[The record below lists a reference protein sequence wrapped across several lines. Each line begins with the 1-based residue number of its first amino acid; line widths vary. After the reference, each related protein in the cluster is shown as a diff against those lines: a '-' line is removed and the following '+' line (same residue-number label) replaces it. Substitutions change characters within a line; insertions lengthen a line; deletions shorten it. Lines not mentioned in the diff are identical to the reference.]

1 MQNSRRWASLRCP
14 ALLQHA
20 LFAGLASLG
29 CAISA
34 PAVAGPLA
42 LTKADTAPTIIEHA
56 NGYTLSQG
64 KLVQFDA
71 LAFDAKGKIIAIGSQ
86 ADVAAATAKLPA
98 ARHIDMQGKTVLP
111 GLIDA
116 HGHVFSQGELAAQL
130 VLRDSRSLQEA
141 QSMIAAYAKA
151 NPQRTWLYGFGWNQ
165 AVWKLGRFPTA
176 AEIDAVVADKPVW
189 LERVDGHAGW
199 ANSKALQLAGITK
212 DTKDPAGGKIERDA
226 KGNPS
231 GVLVDSAMRL
241 VSKNAPGPTQAELRL
256 ALDAAMVQ
264 LASMGLTSVHDAG
277 VRPEQDAL
285 FREYAAAGKL
295 LVRVYGMI
303 SGTGAEFDKL
313 AAKGPLPGMADDHYA
328 LRAVKL
334 FSDGALGSRGAALLQ
349 PYADAAPAKGLL
361 FVDDATMQAQM
372 RKAMQAGYQVNVH
385 AIGDGGNRQVLDSF
399 AKLLPQFKQQDMR
412 HRVEH
417 AQVVDLADIP
427 RFKQLGIV
435 PSMQPTHAT
444 SDKNM
449 AEQRVGPERIKGAY
463 AWRSFLQQDSRI
475 ACGSD
480 FPIESP
486 NPFWGIHA
494 GVTRQDMEGKPVAG
508 WYPNQAMSV
517 FEAWRCFTLD
527 AAWAAHQDS
536 KLGSLEV
543 GKWADFIVTDQ
554 DLFTMPT
561 YDIFKMKVLQTWV
574 GGRQVFAAAT
584 KTDKQP

>member
-1 MQNSRRWASLRCP
+1 MQVCDAFALHTLRVIGFA
-14 ALLQHA
+14 ALVYVHVGTSA
-20 LFAGLASLG
+20 DTSADTSAETHAGLAN
-29 CAISA
+29 
-34 PAVAGPLA
+34 V
-42 LTKADTAPTIIEHA
+42 TIIDHA
-56 NGYTLSQG
+56 KGYTLGQG
-64 KLVQFDA
+64 QGVVQFEA
-71 LAFDAKGKIIAIGSQ
+71 LAFDAKGKIIAIGSN
-86 ADVAAATAKLPA
+86 AAVAAKLPQ

-116 HGHVFSQGELAAQL
+116 HGHVFDQGALVAQL
-130 VLRDSRSLQEA
+130 VLRETKNLEQA

-151 NPQRTWLYGFGWNQ
+151 NPARSWLVGFGWNQ
-165 AVWKLGRFPTA
+165 AVWQLGRFPTA
-176 AEIDAVVADKPVW
+176 AEIDAVVADRPVW

-199 ANSKALQLAGITK
+199 ANSKALQLAGITR

-231 GVLVDSAMRL
+231 GVLVDSAMAL
-241 VSKNAPGPTQAELRL
+241 ISKVAPPATQAELRL
-256 ALDAAMVQ
+256 ALDAAMAQ

-277 VRPEQDAL
+277 VGVAQDAL
-285 FREYAAAGKL
+285 MREYANAGKL
-295 LVRVYGMI
+295 KVRVYGMI
-303 SGTGAEFDKL
+303 RGVGAEFDQL
-313 AAKGPLPGMADDHYA
+313 AAKGPLLTMADDHYA

-349 PYADAAPAKGLL
+349 PYSDAAQTRGLL
-361 FVDDATMQAQM
+361 FLDDQALQAQM
-372 RKAMQAGYQVNVH
+372 GKAMQAGYQVNVH

-399 AKLLPQFKQQDMR
+399 ASLTSQYQSQALR

-417 AQVVDLADIP
+417 AQVVDVADIA

-449 AEQRVGPERIKGAY
+449 AEQRVGPQRIKGAY
-463 AWRSFLQQDSRI
+463 AWRSFLQQESRI

-494 GVTRQDMEGKPVAG
+494 AVTRQDMAGAPVAG
-508 WYPNQAMSV
+508 WYPNQAMSLL
-517 FEAWRCFTLD
+517 EALRCFTLD
-527 AAWAAHQDS
+527 AAWAAHQEQQ
-536 KLGSLEV
+536 LGSLEV
-543 GKWADFIVTDQ
+543 GKWADFIVTEQ

-574 GGRQVFAAAT
+574 GGRQVFQA
-584 KTDKQP
+584 K